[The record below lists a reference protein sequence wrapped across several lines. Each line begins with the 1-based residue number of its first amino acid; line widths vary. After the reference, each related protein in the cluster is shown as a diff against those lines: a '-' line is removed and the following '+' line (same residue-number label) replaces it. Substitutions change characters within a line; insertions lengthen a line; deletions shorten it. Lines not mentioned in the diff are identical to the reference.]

1 MTGFLGMDVA
11 DPVPPP
17 PSDPLSAME
26 LLVTG
31 VSWEADGV
39 VSIRLADPDGATLPP
54 WQPGAH
60 LDVRLPSGTVRQYSL
75 CGDPADSRSYRI
87 AVLREQEG
95 RGGSREVHDTALVG
109 RSVQVRG
116 PRNHFVLLPAPNYV
130 FVAGGIG
137 ITPIL
142 SMVRA
147 VASEGGRWS
156 LHYGGRSRRSMAFV
170 QELRTLGTDDNLHL
184 LPQDE
189 HGLMPLADI
198 IDNSPPG
205 SAVYCCGPEA
215 MLQAV
220 SEVCGDLGRSADL
233 HLERFGRDAGSSLP
247 VDSAANHTFEVELHR
262 SGVVRSVP
270 PDRTL
275 LDVVLDVVPDA
286 AFSCTEGYCGSCE
299 TRVLAGVPEHRDQVL
314 SAAERERGEVMMICV
329 GRSRSDRLVLD
340 L

>member
-1 MTGFLGMDVA
+1 MTGFLEMDVA
-11 DPVPPP
+11 EPTAPPD
-17 PSDPLSAME
+17 DPLAAME
-26 LLVTG
+26 LLVSQ
-31 VSWEADGV
+31 VSWESDGV
-39 VSIRLADPDGATLPP
+39 VSIRLVHPDGVPLPP

-75 CGDPADSRSYRI
+75 CGDPADDRSYRI
-87 AVLREQEG
+87 AVLREQDG

-116 PRNHFVLLPAPNYV
+116 PRNHFALVPAPSYV

-142 SMVRA
+142 AMVRS
-147 VASEGGRWS
+147 VAARGGRWS
-156 LHYGGRSRRSMAFV
+156 LFYGGRSRRSMAFV
-170 QELRTLGTDDNLHL
+170 DELRALGSDENLHL

-189 HGLMPLADI
+189 HGLMPLADLVEH
-198 IDNSPPG
+198 SPPG
-205 SAVYCCGPEA
+205 SAVYCCGPDG
-215 MLQAV
+215 MLRAV
-220 SEVCGDLGRSADL
+220 SEVCAGLGRTADL
-233 HLERFGRDAGSSLP
+233 HLERFGRDT
-247 VDSAANHTFEVELHR
+247 AALVPTDPADNTTFEVELRR

-275 LDVVLDVVPDA
+275 LDVVLDVVPDT

-299 TRVLAGVPEHRDQVL
+299 TRVLAGVPEHHDQVL
-314 SAAERERGEVMMICV
+314 SDAERERGEVMMICV